1 MMKHDEKSLPVR
13 KNISVLGSNRMNKNI
28 SALGSRPV
36 RNRVSLFG
44 SNLAMLTPSYLAE
57 KLRAS
62 RTTSRSRRTTL
73 GSEDGSISVV
83 VIGLFVITVASL
95 MVMTDVSALI
105 VAKRSLV
112 QATEAAAQR
121 GVHTLDKSEYYQ
133 GKANMFTAP
142 MALATNREHPSI
154 PIDCTRGGVEVL
166 LELNS
171 WSNDESDMKW
181 QQLKGIQLTD
191 FSCDG
196 ASLEISTRSEMKLPF
211 KLPFTS
217 TDSVFLTA
225 TAGTTNKV
233 QEGFYL
239 FGIRV
244 H

>member
-1 MMKHDEKSLPVR
+1 MALRPFR
-13 KNISVLGSNRMNKNI
+13 KK
-28 SALGSRPV
+28 
-36 RNRVSLFG
+36 
-44 SNLAMLTPSYLAE
+44 LT
-57 KLRAS
+57 
-62 RTTSRSRRTTL
+62 
-73 GSEDGSISVV
+73 SERGSISIV
-83 VIGLFVITVASL
+83 VIGLFVVTVASL

-121 GVHTLDKSEYYQ
+121 GVHTLDKSKYYQ
-133 GKANMFTAP
+133 GEANMFTAP
-142 MALATNREHPSI
+142 MAIATHRAHPVI

-181 QQLKGIQLTD
+181 QQLKGIELTN

-211 KLPFTS
+211 KVPFTT

-225 TAGTTNKV
+225 TAVTTNKV

-239 FGIRV
+239 FGIRI

>member
-1 MMKHDEKSLPVR
+1 MMKHNERFRLVHKST
-13 KNISVLGSNRMNKNI
+13 SVLGFETPKEGGWF
-28 SALGSRPV
+28 SALGSLNRKSVHRYV
-36 RNRVSLFG
+36 RKK
-44 SNLAMLTPSYLAE
+44 LA
-57 KLRAS
+57 
-62 RTTSRSRRTTL
+62 
-73 GSEDGSISVV
+73 SESGSISVV
-83 VIGLFVITVASL
+83 VIGLFVITIASL

-133 GKANMFTAP
+133 GKGNAFTAP
-142 MALATNREHPSI
+142 MAIASQREHPVI
-154 PIDCTRGGVEVL
+154 PIDCTRGGIEVL
-166 LELNS
+166 MELNT
-171 WSNDESDMKW
+171 WSNDEGEMKW
-181 QQLKGIQLTD
+181 QHLKGIQLTS

-211 KLPFTS
+211 KLPFTT

-225 TAGTTNKV
+225 TAATINTV

-239 FGIRV
+239 FGIRI

>member
-1 MMKHDEKSLPVR
+1 MMKHNERFLPVH
-13 KNISVLGSNRMNKNI
+13 KSI
-28 SALGSRPV
+28 SALGS
-36 RNRVSLFG
+36 
-44 SNLAMLTPSYLAE
+44 
-57 KLRAS
+57 K
-62 RTTSRSRRTTL
+62 TSRAHLSRKL
-73 GSEDGSISVV
+73 ASELGSISVV
-83 VIGLFVITVASL
+83 VIGLFVITVASI

-121 GVHTLDKSEYYQ
+121 GVHTLDKSQYYQ
-133 GKANMFTAP
+133 GKGNIFTAP
-142 MALATNREHPSI
+142 MAAATHRAHPVI
-154 PIDCTRGGVEVL
+154 PIDCTRGGIEVL

-181 QQLKGIQLTD
+181 QQLKGIQLTN

-196 ASLEISTRSEMKLPF
+196 ESLEINTRSEMKLPF
-211 KLPFTS
+211 KVPFAT

-225 TAGTTNKV
+225 TAGTINKV

-239 FGIRV
+239 FGFRL

>member
-1 MMKHDEKSLPVR
+1 MALARMSNMALESIAKLFFARRAHSPAQHFSQWKSTKLFTR
-13 KNISVLGSNRMNKNI
+13 KIKN
-28 SALGSRPV
+28 
-36 RNRVSLFG
+36 
-44 SNLAMLTPSYLAE
+44 E
-57 KLRAS
+57 
-62 RTTSRSRRTTL
+62 
-73 GSEDGSISVV
+73 EGSISVV

-133 GKANMFTAP
+133 GKGTVFTAP
-142 MALATNREHPSI
+142 MAIATDREHSII
-154 PIDCTRGGVEVL
+154 PIDCDRGGLEVL

-171 WSNDESDMKW
+171 WSNDQSDMKLR
-181 QQLKGIQLTD
+181 QLKGIELTN

-196 ASLEISTRSEMKLPF
+196 TSLEISTRSEMKLPF
-211 KLPFTS
+211 KVPFTT

-244 H
+244 Y